1 MIIQMLHAYGIIYA
15 SAIVSA
21 YLTVYNEIPTFLV
34 FHIETQLLKA
44 IANAYR
50 MRRRFQLPNT

>member
-1 MIIQMLHAYGIIYA
+1 MLHAYGIIYA